1 MVCVQAYTN
10 YAPHVHWTGL
20 CFERRLA
27 EYLFLSNKLWN
38 QYKLKYDT
46 VCFTPCLQVY
56 QMFFQS
62 SGINHP
68 YKQEKV
74 ATIFYTQT

>member
-1 MVCVQAYTN
+1 MCVQAYTN

-27 EYLFLSNKLWN
+27 EYLFLSNN
-38 QYKLKYDT
+38 S
-46 VCFTPCLQVY
+46 LQVY

-62 SGINHP
+62 FGINHP

>member
-1 MVCVQAYTN
+1 MCVQAYTN

-27 EYLFLSNKLWN
+27 EYLFLSNN
-38 QYKLKYDT
+38 S
-46 VCFTPCLQVY
+46 LQVY